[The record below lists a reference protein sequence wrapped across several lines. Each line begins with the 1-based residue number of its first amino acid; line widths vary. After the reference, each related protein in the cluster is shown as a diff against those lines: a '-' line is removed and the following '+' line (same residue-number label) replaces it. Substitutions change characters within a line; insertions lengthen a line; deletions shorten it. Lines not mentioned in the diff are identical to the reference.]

1 MSYIDEK
8 YYNYE
13 SLREADKP
21 IIDGFD
27 EALDAVSESMAD
39 MIADDIC
46 GEAETE
52 DTIAGRMKRE
62 LIDAVLTDVR
72 EILASTRLEIIAS
85 LIDGRETE

>member
-1 MSYIDEK
+1 MYIDEK

-13 SLREADKP
+13 SLRDADKP

-27 EALDAVSESMAD
+27 YALDAVSDGMAD